1 MGSTTAQYAVN
12 GRLVRSRKITS
23 AMTNATTAVIDI
35 PAGTFIPPNGVS
47 IYISTLFAGGTPSFT
62 IGDSDVDGWAT
73 STGITEA
80 TAGTYTHPAAA
91 LSKTGKVYASAD
103 TIDLVMSASATAGV
117 AYVFAV
123 MYDISDI
130 IDD

>member
-1 MGSTTAQYAVN
+1 
-12 GRLVRSRKITS
+12 
-23 AMTNATTAVIDI
+23 
-35 PAGTFIPPNGVS
+35 
-47 IYISTLFAGGTPSFT
+47 
-62 IGDSDVDGWAT
+62 
-73 STGITEA
+73 
-80 TAGTYTHPAAA
+80 
-91 LSKTGKVYASAD
+91 VYASAD